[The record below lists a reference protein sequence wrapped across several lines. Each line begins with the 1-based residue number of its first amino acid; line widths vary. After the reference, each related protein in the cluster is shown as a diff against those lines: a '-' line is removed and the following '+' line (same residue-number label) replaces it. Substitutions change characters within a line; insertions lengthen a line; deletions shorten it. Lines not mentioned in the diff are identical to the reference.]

1 MGVQLDLW
9 EGSYQNQTQQWL
21 RWWDSEG
28 NLLLRGLA
36 AYWQSRKRANPTGCD
51 SPTAGNGFNRRA
63 SGSGFVAVGG
73 KSAIASCSS
82 LGKVFNRAISRS
94 SNSVIATTFLN

>member
-1 MGVQLDLW
+1 LAIAGDRA
-9 EGSYQNQTQQWL
+9 EQTQRDAIPQ
-21 RWWDSEG
+21 
-28 NLLLRGLA
+28 LLAMGLTVEQVA
-36 AYWQSRKRANPTGCD
+36 Q
-51 SPTAGNGFNRRA
+51 
-63 SGSGFVAVGG
+63 GFVAVGG